1 MAVLLMQVPN
11 NRAIL
16 RRGNVYYLYRFEHPA
31 PMAATTWSIRDFG
44 FPGASTASVGLYGTS
59 TSNVQN

>member
-31 PMAATTWSIRDFG
+31 PMAAITWSI
-44 FPGASTASVGLYGTS
+44 
-59 TSNVQN
+59 